1 MTQTEVLGNVI
12 VVGETGAGKSSII
25 NMIAGTEFA
34 ETSNGAT
41 GCTFEHHS
49 YILPVHGRNFKFF
62 DTAGLDEGERGT
74 MKHSVA
80 ISKIYKL
87 ITGLDRDGGI
97 SLLMFCMRGPRI
109 KNAMHQNWKVFHEIL
124 CKKKVPIVLVVT
136 GLENEENMDAWWW
149 KNKGTFECQGI
160 RPDDTAC
167 ITTIR
172 GRALKDGYCA
182 FDDQYEKSQAKILNT
197 ILNRVLHHPWHDN
210 KINWFYRV
218 IRSFISF
225 FRWTKIQ
232 EPKEIQEIAD
242 ACNMSREETDRLRRE
257 LATDDDES
265 I

>member
-1 MTQTEVLGNVI
+1 
-12 VVGETGAGKSSII
+12 
-25 NMIAGTEFA
+25 MIAGTQLA
-34 ETSNGAT
+34 VQTPNGMT
-41 GCTFEHHS
+41 GCTFKHHS

-62 DTAGLDEGERGT
+62 DTAGLDEGDNRT

-80 ISKIYKL
+80 ISKIYDL
-87 ITGLDRDGGI
+87 ITGLDRNGGI
-97 SLLMFCMRGPRI
+97 SLLMFCMHGPRI
-109 KNAMHQNWKVFHEIL
+109 KHAMRQNWEVFQEIL

-149 KNKGTFECQGI
+149 NNRETFECQGI

-225 FRWTKIQ
+225 FQWTKIR
-232 EPKEIQEIAD
+232 EPKDIQEIAD
-242 ACNMSREETDRLRRE
+242 ACARCGMSREETSRLKGE
-257 LATDDDES
+257 LGYY
-265 I
+265 